1 MAPQAL
7 KERKE
12 IKEIK
17 GKKAM
22 QEQMVLM
29 GQQALREIK
38 EMQVRKAFRV

>member
-7 KERKE
+7 KER
-12 IKEIK
+12 KEIK

-29 GQQALREIK
+29 GQQTLREIK